1 MIILYIFVHY
11 ISDFSLSEWVKDNG
25 LDINDLSES
34 TIQFLLEELGIA
46 EHFTGDKCDNTRT
59 PYMPSI
65 LGWRNGRLYTMAY
78 NFFFFFLSE
87 FHNRI
92 NKKNTATFQPLT
104 LFKVKNCYQIYDFPF
119 CFEKN

>member
-1 MIILYIFVHY
+1 MIVLYIFVHY

-34 TIQFLLEELGIA
+34 TIHFLLEELGIA

-78 NFFFFFLSE
+78 NFVFFRIPCSFNSQKYSNVSAINIIQGEKLLS
-87 FHNRI
+87 NI
-92 NKKNTATFQPLT
+92 
-104 LFKVKNCYQIYDFPF
+104 
-119 CFEKN
+119 

>member
-34 TIQFLLEELGIA
+34 TVQFLLEELGIA

-59 PYMPSI
+59 PYIPSI

-78 NFFFFFLSE
+78 KLLFFFYF
-87 FHNRI
+87 RI
-92 NKKNTATFQPLT
+92 PCSFNSQKYSNVSAINILQG
-104 LFKVKNCYQIYDFPF
+104 
-119 CFEKN
+119 EKLLLNI